1 MIQNC
6 IFYFSGV
13 CEAELLHIVNEL
25 IAEYPGL
32 QVGFGLSVYYWTF
45 VLMNFSE
52 ENIKIS
58 LTCIFY
64 CFMTEKSE
72 VPSSL

>member
-1 MIQNC
+1 MVKNC

-32 QVGFGLSVYYWTF
+32 QVGFGL
-45 VLMNFSE
+45 
-52 ENIKIS
+52 
-58 LTCIFY
+58 
-64 CFMTEKSE
+64 
-72 VPSSL
+72 